1 MIPPLRLGLLVVL
14 AACAGSNTNPAAGP
28 EPVQAQQDTTRPPP
42 PAPLNTQGVAGQ
54 VVTVLPA
61 TLLIA
66 EGPLAQDSLFRN
78 RTAALRWADSVMG
91 DELVMRAPEVS
102 WKLPPEVRKAA
113 RRAAG
118 YAPDPDHMG
127 QSILRD
133 PKMREVPDPLRSS
146 LRTLIAITG
155 GRVTLVPASLV
166 FAQQDSTVSVDVIF
180 SAVDVRRSAIV
191 WRSQGQTRGATPEAA
206 LRAAMAEILPAAQP

>member
-1 MIPPLRLGLLVVL
+1 MIRPLRLTLLVVL
-14 AACAGSNTNPAAGP
+14 AACAGNKSNPVTAGP
-28 EPVQAQQDTTRPPP
+28 EPVQAQQDTTHPPP
-42 PAPLNTQGVAGQ
+42 PGPLNTQGVAGQ

-61 TLLIA
+61 TMLIA
-66 EGPLAQDSLFRN
+66 EGELAKDSLFAN
-78 RTAALRWADSVMG
+78 RQTMLRWADSVMG
-91 DELVMRAPEVS
+91 DELMMRAPEVS

-166 FAQQDSTVSVDVIF
+166 FARQDSTVSVDVIF
-180 SAVDVRRSAIV
+180 SAVDVRRGAVI
-191 WRSQGQTRGATPEAA
+191 WRSVGQARGADPEAA
-206 LRAAMAEILPAAQP
+206 LRAAMIAILPTQ